1 MKKRKLKKWVK
12 VILTMLIVI
21 LSLIIYSKVGE
32 LGILA
37 QNNDFY
43 LLVCAM
49 CWVWLMAGQFTTYNL
64 IWE

>member
-12 VILTMLIVI
+12 VILTMLIMI
-21 LSLIIYSKVGE
+21 LSLMIYSKIGE

-43 LLVCAM
+43 LLVCAIS
-49 CWVWLMAGQFTTYNL
+49 WVWLMAGQFTTYNL